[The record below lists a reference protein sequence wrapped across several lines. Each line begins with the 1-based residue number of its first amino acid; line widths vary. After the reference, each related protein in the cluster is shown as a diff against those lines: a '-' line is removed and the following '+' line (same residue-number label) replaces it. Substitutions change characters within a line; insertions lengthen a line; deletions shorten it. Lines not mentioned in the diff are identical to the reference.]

1 MSQITLAQ
9 PEPNIDWAELGLI
22 WYGGPLALIQT
33 QKNLLKLRK
42 IQKMREFFINE
53 YGIFEIDS
61 ETEYRYGKQPISI
74 YNSHGTRIPKKIVKD
89 VRKHYK
95 QGKNMEIRKDLE
107 KVYPELKAYNFKNVY
122 EIFQLLTKMNGHQA
136 IDIDTEKFLPFY
148 RAYNPISIKRLNEV
162 CQAGRKAIDSLHPS
176 LKPPMPII
184 FAIVGGI
191 IGLAVIQNGP
201 KYGRE
206 IVGYFESF
214 SDTPAPAVVTPS
226 VAPAVDIVSPP
237 VTPPATETTEQI
249 ITPATEIVDGVEVVS
264 LEPANFLLGLWDLI
278 DPVQVISGLFSL
290 I

>member
-1 MSQITLAQ
+1 MSQLTLAQ
-9 PEPNIDWAELGLI
+9 PEPNIDWQELGLI

-33 QKNLLKLRK
+33 QKNILKLRK
-42 IQKMREFFINE
+42 INKMREFFINE
-53 YGIFEIDS
+53 YGIFEVDS

-74 YNSHGTRIPKKIVKD
+74 YNSHGTRIPKEIVKA
-89 VRKHYK
+89 VKKHYK
-95 QGKNMEIRKDLE
+95 QGKNMEIKRDLE
-107 KVYPELKAYNFKNVY
+107 KIYPELKAYKFKNVY
-122 EIFQLLTKMNGHQA
+122 EIFQLLVKMNGHQA

-201 KYGRE
+201 KYMRE
-206 IVGYFESF
+206 IGGYFESY
-214 SDTPAPAVVTPS
+214 TEPAPEVAVSPAVVSLPGT
-226 VAPAVDIVSPP
+226 ANG
-237 VTPPATETTEQI
+237 TETTEI
-249 ITPATEIVDGVEVVS
+249 ATTPTTETVVENGVEIIS
-264 LEPANFLLGLWDLI
+264 IEPSNFLLGLWELI

>member
-9 PEPNIDWAELGLI
+9 PEPNIDWSELGLI

-33 QKNLLKLRK
+33 QKNILKLRK
-42 IQKMREFFINE
+42 VHKMREFFINE
-53 YGIFEIDS
+53 YGIFEVDS

-74 YNSHGTRIPKKIVKD
+74 YNSHGTRIPKSIVKA
-89 VRKHYK
+89 VKKHYK
-95 QGKNMEIRKDLE
+95 QGKNMEIKKDLE
-107 KVYPELKAYNFKNVY
+107 KIYPELKAYKFKNVY
-122 EIFQLLTKMNGHQA
+122 EIFQLLVKMNGHQA

-201 KYGRE
+201 KYMRE
-206 IVGYFESF
+206 IGSYFEDF
-214 SDTPAPAVVTPS
+214 STPATAPVV
-226 VAPAVDIVSPP
+226 VAPVVDV
-237 VTPPATETTEQI
+237 VNATETTETAT
-249 ITPATEIVDGVEVVS
+249 TPGTETVVENGVEVIS
-264 LEPANFLLGLWDLI
+264 IPANFLLSLWNSI

>member
-1 MSQITLAQ
+1 LSQITLSQ
-9 PEPNIDWAELGLI
+9 PEPNIDWSELGLI

-33 QKNLLKLRK
+33 QKNILKIRK
-42 IQKMREFFINE
+42 IHKMREFFINE

-74 YNSHGTRIPKKIVKD
+74 YNSHGTRIPKSIVKA
-89 VRKHYK
+89 VKKHYK
-95 QGKNMEIRKDLE
+95 QGKNMEIKRDLE
-107 KVYPELKAYNFKNVY
+107 KIYPELKAYKFKNVY
-122 EIFQLLTKMNGHQA
+122 EIFQLLVKMNGHQA

-162 CQAGRKAIDSLHPS
+162 CQSGRKAIDSLHPS

-206 IVGYFESF
+206 IVGYMESF
-214 SDTPAPAVVTPS
+214 SEPAPAPP
-226 VAPAVDIVSPP
+226 VAPVVDVVSLPESP
-237 VTPPATETTEQI
+237 NGTESTETITTPATETVVEN
-249 ITPATEIVDGVEVVS
+249 GVEVIS
-264 LEPANFLLGLWDLI
+264 IPEPANFLLSLWNSI

>member
-1 MSQITLAQ
+1 LSQITLAQ
-9 PEPNIDWAELGLI
+9 PEPNIDWSELGLI

-33 QKNLLKLRK
+33 QKNILKIRK

-53 YGIFEIDS
+53 YGIYEIDS

-74 YNSHGTRIPKKIVKD
+74 YNSHGTRIPKSIVKA
-89 VRKHYK
+89 VKKHYK

-107 KVYPELKAYNFKNVY
+107 KIYPELKAYKFKNVY
-122 EIFQLLTKMNGHQA
+122 EIFQLLVKMNGHQA

-162 CQAGRKAIDSLHPS
+162 CQSGRKAIDSLHPS

-201 KYGRE
+201 KYMRE
-206 IVGYFESF
+206 IGGYFDSF
-214 SDTPAPAVVTPS
+214 SSPAPAPP
-226 VAPAVDIVSPP
+226 VAPVVDVVSLPESP
-237 VTPPATETTEQI
+237 NGTESTETITTPATETVVEN
-249 ITPATEIVDGVEVVS
+249 GVEVIS
-264 LEPANFLLGLWDLI
+264 IPEPANFLLSLWNSI

>member
-9 PEPNIDWAELGLI
+9 PEPNIDWSELGLI

-33 QKNLLKLRK
+33 QKNILKIRK
-42 IQKMREFFINE
+42 IHKMREFFINE
-53 YGIFEIDS
+53 YGIFEVDS

-74 YNSHGTRIPKKIVKD
+74 YNSHGTRIPKSIVKA
-89 VRKHYK
+89 VKKHYK

-107 KVYPELKAYNFKNVY
+107 KIYPELKAYKFKNVY
-122 EIFQLLTKMNGHQA
+122 EIFQLLVKMNGHQA

-201 KYGRE
+201 KYMRE
-206 IVGYFESF
+206 IGSYFEDF
-214 SDTPAPAVVTPS
+214 TEPA
-226 VAPAVDIVSPP
+226 P
-237 VTPPATETTEQI
+237 VTPVVDVVSLPGTSNGTETTEI
-249 ITPATEIVDGVEVVS
+249 ATTPTTETVVENGVEIIS
-264 LEPANFLLGLWDLI
+264 IEPSNFLLGLWELI

>member
-1 MSQITLAQ
+1 MSQITLSQ
-9 PEPNIDWAELGLI
+9 PEPNIDWSELGLI

-33 QKNLLKLRK
+33 QKNILKIRK
-42 IQKMREFFINE
+42 IHKMREFFINE

-74 YNSHGTRIPKKIVKD
+74 YNSHGTRIPKSIVKA
-89 VRKHYK
+89 VKKHYK
-95 QGKNMEIRKDLE
+95 QGKNMEIKRDLE
-107 KVYPELKAYNFKNVY
+107 KIYPELKAYKFKNVY
-122 EIFQLLTKMNGHQA
+122 EIFQLLVKMNGHQA

-162 CQAGRKAIDSLHPS
+162 CQSGRKAIDSLHPS

-206 IVGYFESF
+206 IVGYMESF
-214 SDTPAPAVVTPS
+214 SEPAPAPP
-226 VAPAVDIVSPP
+226 VAPVVDVVSLPESP
-237 VTPPATETTEQI
+237 NGTESTETITTPATETVVEN
-249 ITPATEIVDGVEVVS
+249 GVEVIS
-264 LEPANFLLGLWDLI
+264 IPEPANFLLSLWNSI

>member
-9 PEPNIDWAELGLI
+9 PEPNFDWSEIGLI

-33 QKNLLKLRK
+33 QKNILKLRK
-42 IQKMREFFINE
+42 IHKMREFFINE

-74 YNSHGTRIPKKIVKD
+74 YNSHGTRIPKDIVKA
-89 VRKHYK
+89 VKKHYK
-95 QGKNMEIRKDLE
+95 QGKNMEIRRDLE
-107 KVYPELKAYNFKNVY
+107 KIYPELKAYKFKNVY
-122 EIFQLLTKMNGHQA
+122 EIFQLLVKMNGHQA

-201 KYGRE
+201 KYMRE
-206 IVGYFESF
+206 IGSYFEDF
-214 SDTPAPAVVTPS
+214 TEPATPAVVPVVVDT
-226 VAPAVDIVSPP
+226 VDIVPP
-237 VTPPATETTEQI
+237 PEAEITETAVTPATETVVEN
-249 ITPATEIVDGVEVVS
+249 GVEVIS
-264 LEPANFLLGLWDLI
+264 IPANFLLSLWDSI

>member
-1 MSQITLAQ
+1 LSQITLAQ
-9 PEPNIDWAELGLI
+9 PEPNIDWSELGLI

-33 QKNLLKLRK
+33 QKNILKIRK
-42 IQKMREFFINE
+42 IHKMREFFINE
-53 YGIFEIDS
+53 YGIFEVDS

-74 YNSHGTRIPKKIVKD
+74 YNSHGTRIPKSIVKA
-89 VRKHYK
+89 VKKHYK

-107 KVYPELKAYNFKNVY
+107 KIYPELKAYKFKNVY
-122 EIFQLLTKMNGHQA
+122 EIFQLLVKMNGHQA

-201 KYGRE
+201 KYMRE
-206 IVGYFESF
+206 IGSYFEDF
-214 SDTPAPAVVTPS
+214 TEPAPA
-226 VAPAVDIVSPP
+226 P
-237 VTPPATETTEQI
+237 VTPVVDVVSLPGTSNGTETTEI
-249 ITPATEIVDGVEVVS
+249 ATTPTTETVVENGVEIIS
-264 LEPANFLLGLWDLI
+264 IEPSNFLLGLWELI

>member
-1 MSQITLAQ
+1 MSQITLSQ
-9 PEPNIDWAELGLI
+9 PEPNIDWSELGLI

-33 QKNLLKLRK
+33 QKNILKLRK
-42 IQKMREFFINE
+42 IHKMREFFINE
-53 YGIFEIDS
+53 YGIYEIDS

-74 YNSHGTRIPKKIVKD
+74 YNSHGTRIPKSIVKA
-89 VRKHYK
+89 VKKHYK

-107 KVYPELKAYNFKNVY
+107 KIYPELKAYKFKNVY
-122 EIFQLLTKMNGHQA
+122 EIFQLLVKMNGHQA

-201 KYGRE
+201 KYMRE
-206 IVGYFESF
+206 IGSYFEDF
-214 SDTPAPAVVTPS
+214 TEPAPATTPAVTPVVDVVTGPE
-226 VAPAVDIVSPP
+226 AEITENAV
-237 VTPPATETTEQI
+237 TPATETVVEN
-249 ITPATEIVDGVEVVS
+249 GVEVIS
-264 LEPANFLLGLWDLI
+264 IPEPANFLLSLWDSI

>member
-9 PEPNIDWAELGLI
+9 PEPNFDWSELGLI

-33 QKNLLKLRK
+33 QKNILKLRK

-53 YGIFEIDS
+53 YGIYEIDS

-74 YNSHGTRIPKKIVKD
+74 YNSHGTRLPKSIVKA
-89 VRKHYK
+89 VKKHYK
-95 QGKNMEIRKDLE
+95 QGKNMEIKKDLE
-107 KVYPELKAYNFKNVY
+107 KIYPELKAYNFKNVY
-122 EIFQLLTKMNGHQA
+122 EIFQLLVKMNGHQA

-162 CQAGRKAIDSLHPS
+162 CQSGRKAIDSLHPS

-201 KYGRE
+201 KYMRE
-206 IVGYFESF
+206 IGSYFDDF
-214 SDTPAPAVVTPS
+214 STPATAPAVV
-226 VAPAVDIVSPP
+226 APVVDV
-237 VTPPATETTEQI
+237 VNATETTEI
-249 ITPATEIVDGVEVVS
+249 ATTPGTETVVENGVEVIS
-264 LEPANFLLGLWDLI
+264 IPANFLLSLWNSI